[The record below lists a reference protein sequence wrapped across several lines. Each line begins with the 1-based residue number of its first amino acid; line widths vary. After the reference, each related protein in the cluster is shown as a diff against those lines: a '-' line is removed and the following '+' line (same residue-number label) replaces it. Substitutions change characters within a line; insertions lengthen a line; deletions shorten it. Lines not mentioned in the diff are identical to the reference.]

1 MFLLIKV
8 IVMINDGCSSF
19 PISEHVLSVHIS
31 QHGMYIISTL
41 VYDPAV
47 LLKSFA
53 GSLFY

>member
-1 MFLLIKV
+1 MFLLMKV
-8 IVMINDGCSSF
+8 IIIIDDGCSSL
-19 PISEHVLSVHIS
+19 PISEHLLCMHIS

-47 LLKSFA
+47 LLKYFA